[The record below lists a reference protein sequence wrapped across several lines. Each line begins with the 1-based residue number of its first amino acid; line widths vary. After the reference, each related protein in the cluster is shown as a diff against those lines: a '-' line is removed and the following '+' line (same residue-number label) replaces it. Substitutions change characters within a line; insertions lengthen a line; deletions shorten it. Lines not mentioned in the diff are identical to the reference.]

1 MALTHAF
8 TMTLVTTRQDSLGTG
23 KVTKVM
29 EGDPPIVKGLGTK
42 QLWCAERSAQVKLL
56 SC

>member
-42 QLWCAERSAQVKLL
+42 QLRCAERSAQVKLL